1 MMLIF
6 QVTKLRNQLKLCN
19 SQLLELD
26 RLNCELRDR
35 LMAAELEGQ
44 RLAKDLEDHDR
55 RHEQDLL
62 SFNLQVRCDFSH
74 WKQLEG
80 IDVL

>member
-1 MMLIF
+1 MNTRKCNFNPCLSP

-26 RLNCELRDR
+26 RLNCELRER
-35 LMAAELEGQ
+35 VVEAEREGQ
-44 RLAKDLEDHDR
+44 RYASELEELSR

-62 SFNLQVRCDFSH
+62 AFNLQVNFFS
-74 WKQLEG
+74 
-80 IDVL
+80 VT

>member
-1 MMLIF
+1 MYVLVGNTYDNF

-62 SFNLQVRCDFSH
+62 NFNLQVRL
-74 WKQLEG
+74 WL
-80 IDVL
+80 